1 MEEDLILNDSYI
13 DNDNYINDAMD
24 VCNNYKENLDELQNG
39 KDIDGIYDI
48 TDVYL
53 KEVECIPL
61 LTAKE
66 EMDLFYRFFNGDI
79 YAKKR
84 LIEANLHV
92 VVRTVKKMM
101 ISGLS
106 FLDLDLI
113 EEGNIALINAI
124 ETFDINGD
132 LRFYVY
138 AQLLIYRHVCNVVDN
153 QVKNIRLFNVSYS
166 DILKCKNAQ
175 KKLSKKLGYKP
186 SIEQIS
192 EELGLSVDKI
202 ELLLNWQIDPISIE
216 VVLDEETGVFID
228 NTSLEDS
235 VINEVDFLTVKNMFN
250 ILNEE
255 EVTFLTLRFG
265 LEDGR
270 ERSLETVGNYFNM
283 TREWARSN
291 QSRILRKIRREFKKQ
306 KLKRLINYES
316 KEYEKKFPKKGI
328 VEKKSVKRFVYKG
341 KNFENSN

>member
-1 MEEDLILNDSYI
+1 MEEELILNESHI
-13 DNDNYINDAMD
+13 DND
-24 VCNNYKENLDELQNG
+24 E
-39 KDIDGIYDI
+39 DIDFIYDI
-48 TDVYL
+48 TNVYL
-53 KEVECIPL
+53 KEVERIPL
-61 LTAKE
+61 LNAKE
-66 EMDLFYRFFNGDI
+66 EMDLFYRFSNGDI

-84 LIEANLHV
+84 LIEANLHL
-92 VVRTVKKMM
+92 VVRTVKQMM
-101 ISGLS
+101 ISSLS

-124 ETFDINGD
+124 ETFKVDEGLHFHD
-132 LRFYVY
+132 Y
-138 AQLLIYRHVCNVVDN
+138 ARLLIYRHVCNVVDS

-166 DILKCKNAQ
+166 DILKCENAQ
-175 KKLSKKLGYKP
+175 QKLSKKLGYKP

-202 ELLLNWQIDPISIE
+202 ELLLNWQMEPINID
-216 VVLDEETGVFID
+216 VVLNEETEVFID

-255 EVTFLTLRFG
+255 EVIFLTLRFG

-270 ERSLETVGNYFNM
+270 KRSLEEVGNYFNM

-291 QSRILRKIRREFKKQ
+291 QSRILKKIRREWEKRRLNRSKIY
-306 KLKRLINYES
+306 KLKKYGAKKPVKKNY
-316 KEYEKKFPKKGI
+316 
-328 VEKKSVKRFVYKG
+328 VKRFVYKG
-341 KNFENSN
+341 KNVDNND